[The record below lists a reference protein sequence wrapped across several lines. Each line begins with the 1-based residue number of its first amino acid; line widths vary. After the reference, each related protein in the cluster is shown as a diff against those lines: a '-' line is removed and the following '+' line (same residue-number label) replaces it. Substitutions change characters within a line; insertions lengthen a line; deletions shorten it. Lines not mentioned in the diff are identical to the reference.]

1 MTYRQLIKLATWAS
15 VIVALCLI
23 IVKTWAWDQT
33 QSVSLLASLIDSIM
47 DSAASLIN
55 FFAVRYAMAPAD
67 EEHRFGHGK
76 AEALAGL
83 AQALLILGSVV
94 LLLSQTL
101 GRLWHPVAVEN
112 STTGVGVMFISMLL
126 TASLVLFQRQVI
138 KRTQSTAIEADS
150 LHYTSDLLMN
160 FGVIIALV
168 LASYGYYGAD
178 PYFALAIG
186 GYVIY
191 SAWEIAKKAFHLLLD
206 HELSD
211 VQRQQITQLALTQPL
226 VLGMHDLRSRQSGHM
241 QFIQLH
247 LELKDDMLLI
257 QAHDVADAV
266 EERIMSAFPH
276 ADVIIHLD
284 PVSVADQESHA
295 QMERYSSSLT
305 DGALVNKGTKL

>member
-1 MTYRQLIKLATWAS
+1 MTYSQLIKLATWAS
-15 VIVALCLI
+15 VLVALSLI
-23 IVKTWAWDQT
+23 IIKTWAWDQT

-67 EEHRFGHGK
+67 KEHRFGHGK

-83 AQALLILGSVV
+83 VQALLILSSIG

-101 GRLWHPVAVEN
+101 GRFWDPVMVEN
-112 STTGVGVMFISMLL
+112 TPLGISVMIASMVL
-126 TASLVLFQRQVI
+126 TAALIVLQQHVI

-150 LHYTSDLLMN
+150 LHYVSDLFMN

-168 LASYGYYGAD
+168 LAAYGFYGAD
-178 PYFALAIG
+178 PYLALGISA
-186 GYVIY
+186 YVVY
-191 SAWEIAKKAFHLLLD
+191 SAWRIARTAFHLLLD

-211 VQRQQITQLALTQPL
+211 EERLIITQLALTQPL

-247 LELKDDMLLI
+247 LDLQEDMLLMH
-257 QAHDVADAV
+257 AHDVADAL
-266 EERIMSAFPH
+266 EQRIIGAFPY

-284 PVSVADQESHA
+284 PVSVTTKNKA
-295 QMERYSSSLT
+295 QK
-305 DGALVNKGTKL
+305 NP

>member
-1 MTYRQLIKLATWAS
+1 MTYSQLIKLATWAS
-15 VIVALCLI
+15 VLVALSLI
-23 IVKTWAWDQT
+23 IIKTWAWDQT

-67 EEHRFGHGK
+67 KEHRFGHGK

-83 AQALLILGSVV
+83 VQALLILSSIG

-101 GRLWHPVAVEN
+101 GRFWDPVMVEN
-112 STTGVGVMFISMLL
+112 TPLGISVMIASMVL
-126 TASLVLFQRQVI
+126 TAALIVLQQHVI

-150 LHYTSDLLMN
+150 LHYVSDLFMN

-168 LASYGYYGAD
+168 LAAYGFYGAD
-178 PYFALAIG
+178 PYLALGISA
-186 GYVIY
+186 YVVY
-191 SAWEIAKKAFHLLLD
+191 SAWRIARTAFHLLLD

-211 VQRQQITQLALTQPL
+211 EERLIITQLALTQPL

-247 LELKDDMLLI
+247 LDLQEDMLLMH
-257 QAHDVADAV
+257 AHDVADAL
-266 EERIMSAFPH
+266 EQRIIEAFPY

-284 PVSVADQESHA
+284 PVSVTTKNKA
-295 QMERYSSSLT
+295 QK
-305 DGALVNKGTKL
+305 NP

>member
-1 MTYRQLIKLATWAS
+1 MTYSQLIKLATWAS
-15 VIVALCLI
+15 VLVALSLI
-23 IVKTWAWDQT
+23 IIKTWAWDQT

-67 EEHRFGHGK
+67 KEHRFGHGK

-83 AQALLILGSVV
+83 AQALLILSSIG
-94 LLLSQTL
+94 LLISLTL
-101 GRLWHPVAVEN
+101 GRLWDPVVVEKT
-112 STTGVGVMFISMLL
+112 SLGISVMIASMVL
-126 TASLVLFQRQVI
+126 TAALIVLQQHVI

-150 LHYTSDLLMN
+150 LHYVSDLFMN

-168 LASYGYYGAD
+168 LAAYGFNGAD
-178 PYFALAIG
+178 PYLALGISA
-186 GYVIY
+186 YVVY
-191 SAWEIAKKAFHLLLD
+191 SAWGIAKTAFHLLLD

-211 VQRQQITQLALTQPL
+211 EERLTITQLALTQPL

-247 LELKDDMLLI
+247 LDLQDDMLLMH
-257 QAHDVADAV
+257 AHDVADAI
-266 EERIMSAFPH
+266 EQRIIEVFPY

-284 PVSVADQESHA
+284 PVSVTTKNKA
-295 QMERYSSSLT
+295 QK
-305 DGALVNKGTKL
+305 NP

>member
-1 MTYRQLIKLATWAS
+1 MTYSQLIKLATWAS
-15 VIVALCLI
+15 VLVALSLI
-23 IVKTWAWDQT
+23 IIKTWAWDQT

-67 EEHRFGHGK
+67 KEHRFGHGK

-83 AQALLILGSVV
+83 AQALLILSSIG
-94 LLLSQTL
+94 LLIALTL
-101 GRLWHPVAVEN
+101 GRLWDPVVVEKT
-112 STTGVGVMFISMLL
+112 SLGISVMIASMVL
-126 TASLVLFQRQVI
+126 TAALIVLQQHVI

-150 LHYTSDLLMN
+150 LHYVSDLFMN

-168 LASYGYYGAD
+168 LAAYGFYGAD
-178 PYFALAIG
+178 PYLALGISA
-186 GYVIY
+186 YVVY
-191 SAWEIAKKAFHLLLD
+191 SAWGIAKTAFHLLLD

-211 VQRQQITQLALTQPL
+211 EERLTITQLALTQPL

-247 LELKDDMLLI
+247 LDLQDDMLLMH
-257 QAHDVADAV
+257 AHDVADAL
-266 EERIMSAFPH
+266 EQRIIEVFPY

-284 PVSVADQESHA
+284 PVSVTTKNKA
-295 QMERYSSSLT
+295 QK
-305 DGALVNKGTKL
+305 NP